1 MIINIK
7 DPVSG
12 QIENLEVNR
21 LDNVIEPGWL
31 VTWRKD
37 TTISIYLRNGIWK
50 TKSGDA
56 LHFDLA
62 QLSGHEISRSLPH
75 RKPRPRLVRTA
86 LL

>member
-1 MIINIK
+1 MIINVK

-31 VTWRKD
+31 VIWRKD

-50 TKSGDA
+50 TKSGESQDHGLSEPPCCNIA
-56 LHFDLA
+56 LYCY
-62 QLSGHEISRSLPH
+62 
-75 RKPRPRLVRTA
+75 
-86 LL
+86 

>member
-1 MIINIK
+1 MKINVK

-21 LDNVIEPGWL
+21 LDNLIEPGWV
-31 VTWRKD
+31 VTLRKGI
-37 TTISIYLRNGIWK
+37 TISIYLRNGIWK

-62 QLSGHEISRSLPH
+62 QSIGEEISRSLPH
-75 RKPRPRLVRTA
+75 RKPRPRLIRTA